1 MFYVIK
7 KTKGQM
13 ESKGKVFVFKQK
25 VKVSKEMYKYLK
37 TNFSNM
43 FEFEEEKTK
52 PTTLKNEKVVVTKAP
67 TKRTRGKAVKDK

>member
-1 MFYVIK
+1 MFYVTK

-13 ESKGKVFVFKQK
+13 ESKGKTFIFKQR
-25 VKVSKEMYKYLK
+25 VKVSKEMYEYLK

-52 PTTLKNEKVVVTKAP
+52 PTALKEEKVVVTKEPA
-67 TKRTRGKAVKDK
+67 KRTRGKTKDK